1 MSVNVRSGWLGF
13 TASLLVASG
22 LAVAA
27 ARLLSQDPVIHR
39 AVTASAVA
47 ATLVQLAGFGVAKL
61 MMYRKQ
67 HLFAAWGGA
76 MAVRFLSLGTYALVV
91 FKAPS
96 LGLVPAPALVTFAA
110 LLLATSVAEPIFLN
124 S

>member
-1 MSVNVRSGWLGF
+1 MNRWSGWFGF
-13 TASLLVASG
+13 LASLLVVSG

-27 ARLLSQDPVIHR
+27 ARLLSADPVIRR

-47 ATLVQLAGFGVAKL
+47 AAVVQLAGFGVAKWML
-61 MMYRKQ
+61 YRKQ

-91 FKAPS
+91 FKAPA

-110 LLLATSVAEPIFLN
+110 LLLVTSVAEPIFLN